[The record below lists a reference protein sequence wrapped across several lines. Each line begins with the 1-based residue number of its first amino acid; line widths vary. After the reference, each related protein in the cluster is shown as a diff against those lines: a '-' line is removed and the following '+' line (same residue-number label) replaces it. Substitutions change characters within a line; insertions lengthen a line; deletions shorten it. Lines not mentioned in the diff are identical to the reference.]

1 MTRPSPRMSALSPSV
16 VAPRNGTPQIASTAG
31 ANGNTGN
38 AGNASA
44 SAKLTV
50 RVPAELADEV
60 RAAFWHTSAHSRT
73 RSLSA
78 WVTEALEAKLE
89 HDREVFNGGAQFSPI
104 QVGEIPTG
112 RRSS

>member
-1 MTRPSPRMSALSPSV
+1 MTRPSPRMSALSTSV

-44 SAKLTV
+44 FTKLTV

-60 RAAFWHTSAHSRT
+60 RAAFWHTSAHTRT

-89 HDREVFNGGAQFSPI
+89 HDRDVFNSGMRFDSLAA
-104 QVGEIPTG
+104 GEIPTG
-112 RRSS
+112 RR

>member
-1 MTRPSPRMSALSPSV
+1 MTRPSPRMSALSTSV
-16 VAPRNGTPQIASTAG
+16 VAPLNGTPQIASTAG

-38 AGNASA
+38 ASA
-44 SAKLTV
+44 FTKLTV

-60 RAAFWHTSAHSRT
+60 RAAFWHTSAHTRT

-89 HDREVFNGGAQFSPI
+89 HDRDVFNSGMRFDSLTAGS
-104 QVGEIPTG
+104 IPTG
-112 RRSS
+112 RRA

>member
-1 MTRPSPRMSALSPSV
+1 MTRPSPRMSALSTSV

-38 AGNASA
+38 ASA
-44 SAKLTV
+44 FTKLTV

-60 RAAFWHTSAHSRT
+60 RAAFWHTSAHTRT